1 LIDQRGKGP
10 LAARDPRG
18 SFSGDLA
25 EVALPDLVQT
35 LELGRRTGTLHVR
48 AHGGREAL
56 VWIRD
61 GRIVD
66 CELGAVRGDA
76 AFYRLLR
83 WDQGEFS
90 VDFEPVQREARIAG
104 TNQQLILEGTR
115 RADELARVLGQLSS
129 REAVLQIDYR
139 QLSDRLAE
147 IPDDVNGVLKL
158 VDGRRTVAEILEEGS
173 GDELAAAVIL
183 ARLCVE
189 ELVRPA
195 APGPARALA
204 APAEPPAPAPATPGP
219 ERVTW
224 FAGPA
229 DEPPAPVKETPAPPD
244 EPAPGMT
251 EPPPV
256 PVPEGRDAGDEHAP
270 RIIRFPPRIRDA
282 SPTPTPSELGVRW
295 EEEAPANGAARAPQA
310 RQVPSRRSRRAEVGL
325 ALALGA
331 LVLALSGAWVARGR
345 RAPHPE
351 DLYRSALVE
360 ARRDHQAGHLGA
372 AIDGYRRA
380 LGAVETSAA
389 QAELGLALRDA
400 GQLDAAVEALRRALA
415 LDAGN
420 GSAYIALGEICLRD
434 HRLEDA
440 RSAYQ
445 HYLALEPEGEHAAE
459 ARAALAGMR

>member
-1 LIDQRGKGP
+1 MTPARVGVTICGTLEGKPLIDQREKGA

-25 EVALPDLVQT
+25 EVALPDLVHT
-35 LELGRRTGTLHVR
+35 LELGKRTGTLRVR
-48 AHGGREAL
+48 AHGSQAL

-66 CELGAVRGDA
+66 CELGALRGDA

-90 VDFEPVQREARIAG
+90 VDFEPVQREARIAAG

-129 REAVLQIDYR
+129 GEAVLQIDYR

-158 VDGRRTVAEILEEGS
+158 VDGRRTVAEILEQGP

-195 APGPARALA
+195 PGPARAIA
-204 APAEPPAPAPATPGP
+204 APAEPPAPAQATPEP

-229 DEPPAPVKETPAPPD
+229 DEPRAPVKENEAPRD
-244 EPAPGMT
+244 EPAPGAT

-256 PVPEGRDAGDEHAP
+256 PVPEGRDRGDAHAP
-270 RIIRFPPRIRDA
+270 RIVRFPPRVREA
-282 SPTPTPSELGVRW
+282 SATPTPSELGVRW
-295 EEEAPANGAARAPQA
+295 EADAAANGAARAPQA
-310 RQVPSRRSRRAEVGL
+310 PQLPSRRSRRAELGL
-325 ALALGA
+325 ALGVGA
-331 LVLALSGAWVARGR
+331 LVLGLGGAWVARGR
-345 RAPHPE
+345 SAPHPQ

-380 LGAVETSAA
+380 LGAVETSVA

-400 GQLDAAVEALRRALA
+400 GQPD
-415 LDAGN
+415 
-420 GSAYIALGEICLRD
+420 
-434 HRLEDA
+434 
-440 RSAYQ
+440 
-445 HYLALEPEGEHAAE
+445 
-459 ARAALAGMR
+459 